1 MPPCLLI
8 KAVIINSN
16 YDEAPVLLWGWMPSL
31 SLTIVLGISMT
42 CNFSTEVF
50 PHRPRG
56 RKKNVFETLCWWGGY
71 EQEQKKNKRPGTGG
85 VIVVKWKS
93 SSGFRIW
100 KAALRSQCC
109 AALLVHF
116 EGKNSWNGEF
126 FLSIFLCVMKSCISK
141 ICYLSNSWHCSNH
154 TPKGF

>member
-1 MPPCLLI
+1 MKLLFCSEAGCPPYHWPLFLGYPWL
-8 KAVIINSN
+8 VTFRQRF
-16 YDEAPVLLWGWMPSL
+16 SL
-31 SLTIVLGISMT
+31 
-42 CNFSTEVF
+42 C
-50 PHRPRG
+50 G

-71 EQEQKKNKRPGTGG
+71 EREQKKKQKRPGTGG

-93 SSGFRIW
+93 SSGFRMG

-126 FLSIFLCVMKSCISK
+126 CLVSSFLDIFLFVMKSCISK
-141 ICYLSNSWHCSNH
+141 TCYLSNSWHCSNP